1 MAKSAT
7 RRNWDLNETI
17 ELIRLI
23 FEHKE
28 SIFDKKEKV
37 NAWTG
42 IVKQLNDKNI
52 DRNMKQVKGKWKLIQ
67 TDFHSKRLSGNLRIK

>member
-28 SIFDKKEKV
+28 SIFDEKEKV

-52 DRNMKQVKGKWKLIQ
+52 DRNMTQVKGKWKLIEM
-67 TDFHSKRLSGNLRIK
+67 DFHSKRLSGNLRIK